1 MKQKKYRYLSAA
13 QMQVKEVFTQN
24 VAKLVGFSRYLIHED
39 GKVYDLKRNKLK
51 TIEGEGYRKVV
62 LTDDFDEDWSAY
74 LHHLIARC
82 FIGEIPEGYDV
93 SHLTDDT
100 SKNAKSQLSICTH
113 KENCNHGERSMKI
126 SRATTGK
133 PKIKRQ
139 YKVINHTT
147 GEREIF
153 DNLTALC
160 KAHPSQSPNSWNY
173 RIMKVANFTQ
183 NWYEYEEDGCKI
195 SVRCLG
201 ENRKE
206 TER

>member
-1 MKQKKYRYLSAA
+1 MKSKKYRYLSAA
-13 QMQVKEVFTQN
+13 QMQVEEVFTEN
-24 VAKLVGFSRYLIHED
+24 VARLTGFSRYLIYED
-39 GKVYDLKRNKLK
+39 GKVYDLKRKKLK
-51 TIEGEGYRKVV
+51 TIDGEGYRK
-62 LTDDFDEDWSAY
+62 LAMTDDFDEDWTCY

-82 FIGEIPEGYDV
+82 FLGEIPEGYDV

-100 SKNAKSQLSICTH
+100 SKNGKSQLHICTH

-126 SRATTGK
+126 SRATAGK

-139 YKVINHTT
+139 YEVINHST
-147 GEREIF
+147 GAREIF

-183 NWYEYEEDGCKI
+183 NWYEYEENGQKI

-201 ENRKE
+201 DRKE